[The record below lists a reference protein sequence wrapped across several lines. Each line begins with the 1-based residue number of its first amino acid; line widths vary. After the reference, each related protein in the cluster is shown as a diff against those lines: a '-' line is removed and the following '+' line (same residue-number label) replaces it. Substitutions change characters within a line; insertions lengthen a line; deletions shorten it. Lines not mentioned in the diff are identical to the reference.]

1 MIRITHQ
8 REKCIGCNLC
18 VEVARNRWRMSRKD
32 GKSTLVGGE
41 DNKGFYSVLVGD
53 DEWKENKYAADNCP
67 VKIIKLEKV

>member
-41 DNKGFYSVLVGD
+41 DNKGFYTVLVGD

>member
-32 GKSTLVGGE
+32 GKSTIVGGE

-53 DEWKENKYAADNCP
+53 DEWKVNKYAADNCP

>member
-41 DNKGFYSVLVGD
+41 DNKGFYSVLVGY

>member
-18 VEVARNRWRMSRKD
+18 VEVARNRWRMNRRD
-32 GKSTLVGGE
+32 GKSTLIGGE
-41 DNKGFYSVLVGD
+41 ENKGFYTALVGD

-67 VKIIKLEKV
+67 VKIIKIEQN